1 MRLNS
6 HGGQRTT
13 ERFLHQLG
21 SEREAFVRGHFD
33 AAWGWYEPLT
43 SLCTL
48 GMDRLWRRRCV
59 AACDLASDGRLL
71 DIGTGTGQLVGRAL
85 KVLDSNGL
93 AVGLDLS
100 LVGLAKAGRARPG
113 EARAAWVQARAP
125 ELPLRDGC
133 LDAVT
138 SGFAL
143 RHLGPLESLLP
154 ELYRILAPGG
164 RVALLV
170 FLRPPR
176 GLRARIGLAY
186 LEWVVPTVVAL
197 VSRSRAM
204 ARLARYLPATIRD
217 AASSEE
223 LAAALEGAG
232 FQVVR
237 RDSLCWGLVWLMV
250 GERRDGDVGR

>member
-1 MRLNS
+1 MTSRS
-6 HGGQRTT
+6 RGPSAT
-13 ERFLHQLG
+13 ERFLRQLG
-21 SEREAFVRGHFD
+21 SEREAFVSGHFD
-33 AAWGWYEPLT
+33 LAWGWYEPLT

-48 GMDRLWRRRCV
+48 GVDHIWRRRCV
-59 AACDLASDGRLL
+59 AACDLPAGGRLL

-85 KVLDSNGL
+85 KVLGSNGL
-93 AVGLDLS
+93 AVGLDVS
-100 LVGLAKAGRARPG
+100 LVGLARARRARPG
-113 EARAAWVQARAP
+113 EARAAWVQAQAP

-133 LDAVT
+133 LDAVI

-154 ELYRILAPGG
+154 ELHRILAPGG

-176 GLRARIGLAY
+176 GLRARIALAY
-186 LEWVVPTVVAL
+186 LEWVVPAIVGL
-197 VSRSRAM
+197 VSRRRAV

-223 LAAALEGAG
+223 LTAALEGAG
-232 FQVVR
+232 FRVVR
-237 RDSLCWGLVWLMV
+237 RDSLCWGLVWLVV
-250 GERRDGDVGR
+250 GERLAPASKRG